1 MTDTLERE
9 LRRTLADHARDAVA
23 TGPDP
28 WDRVQRAAWSAAAV
42 SGPGRS
48 RDRWRWRSRVGGG
61 LAVVRPWAGGE
72 PTQPATVETSGWGLD
87 DGEPRGALAGDEEL
101 RAGVEQ
107 VLAAAVSGPSGTG
120 AELVPGSLR
129 LVFADDL
136 AGSRLVVA
144 VARTDAPGAARDVGS
159 VLVGPAGAAADGLA
173 LRSTPPVPVAGT
185 APAVAQVLDADDG
198 RRLVAVVPRGARISV
213 SDAVQ
218 VDAAGTRLG
227 REWREVEVS
236 GDGVVDTVLDAEPG
250 SGLAVL
256 RIDSAAGYAADGPVA
271 EVVLPWPGPFTEA
284 PLVAAKEVVARGP
297 HEFRDGVVPRPVG
310 DDPAAQDVSSAMEVL
325 GRPSADDV
333 RLLYASADGAD
344 AGRGAQG
351 WSSVVAVPAG
361 DGSVVVW
368 QHHLDDGGTVRTSTV
383 GGARR
388 RRRRAGAAADP
399 RRSADGPRRRLGP
412 GRHAGH
418 GPGRRR
424 GPGHA
429 RGPRVPLVPGH
440 RRSGRRGGRGGGAC
454 RGPGTGDVVAPAR

>member
-1 MTDTLERE
+1 M
-9 LRRTLADHARDAVA
+9 
-23 TGPDP
+23 
-28 WDRVQRAAWSAAAV
+28 Q
-42 SGPGRS
+42 
-48 RDRWRWRSRVGGG
+48 
-61 LAVVRPWAGGE
+61 PWAGGE

-198 RRLVAVVPRGARISV
+198 RRLVAVVPRGARVSV

-284 PLVAAKEVVARGP
+284 PLVAAQEVVARGP

-383 GGARR
+383 AAPADADGERVLLRIRVDQQTDLVGVWDPDGTLGTVQVDGADLVMPEALGFRWFPVT
-388 RRRRAGAAADP
+388 AGA
-399 RRSADGPRRRLGP
+399 
-412 GRHAGH
+412 
-418 GPGRRR
+418 
-424 GPGHA
+424 
-429 RGPRVPLVPGH
+429 
-440 RRSGRRGGRGGGAC
+440 
-454 RGPGTGDVVAPAR
+454 DVVVDGEAVPAAAPEPATSWLLPGEQRTGPEPLFRD